1 MLQPRALQLLLA
13 LVLLCAAP
21 LAQAS
26 EKSGRNVTDP
36 DWNKTH
42 PRTNAYDK
50 AFKEKRWSD
59 AAAILR
65 TWDVSN
71 DYYRLYEDYAQVFDA
86 LGEKE
91 EALRHLDT
99 RLRFCFTRKE
109 EIKPMEEVRRLAKY
123 AHDRELRSSIP
134 IAAALQYDLSGES
147 DISFALLQN
156 LDPKDVYAAL
166 APALQ
171 KEMAYKAFQ
180 AAYKRG
186 NHEAAAALT
195 AYILDQGMALLEHA
209 PAMAESGVRAR
220 DKALTLQL
228 MEYKIHQAGTTTDQK
243 LALAKEAKDYA
254 GDNNL
259 KPSDWLVRFYTERGL
274 GHGLRQLAELDA
286 ELRTKKGNPNDHPV
300 KLQYLREL
308 LPELI
313 ETTFMNKAYDKTIA
327 CFAYID
333 WLPYPPGDKLL
344 NRMIVAHELAGKPD
358 VAIQLCLKYAWF
370 YSGEKV
376 RVCDPQG
383 NPELIKLAATIA
395 LKTNKPTGVPLV
407 DAWANFKKDKNLKN
421 LQALW
426 GIAFANEL
434 RPETFDANEPF
445 AQINFG
451 ESSTCALASFL
462 CGDAHMELGTPWRAL
477 YWYQRATYLV
487 SEVMAGSPKDVT
499 EDSHFHEVLGV
510 ARQARLLGLMGKPE
524 TAEAELKGL
533 LAADPSLRT
542 EVLERNSLLR
552 EEWRAAE
559 AAIQR
564 AKKTPVKMGSP
575 EAEAMQKR
583 DVVESPASDF
593 EERKTAATKIP
604 QLRSTK
610 KATVAMAERLAR
622 PKYNGSASRFM
633 ESYLE
638 QERQA
643 RLIVVRSEDPNPSG
657 SGAPEARPQ
666 RRCASCLGSG
676 KAGYVTGSRFY
687 SRDRH
692 NMPTN
697 NQVSADCSHCNGTGW
712 R

>member
-1 MLQPRALQLLLA
+1 M
-13 LVLLCAAP
+13 
-21 LAQAS
+21 
-26 EKSGRNVTDP
+26 
-36 DWNKTH
+36 
-42 PRTNAYDK
+42 
-50 AFKEKRWSD
+50 
-59 AAAILR
+59 
-65 TWDVSN
+65 
-71 DYYRLYEDYAQVFDA
+71 
-86 LGEKE
+86 
-91 EALRHLDT
+91 DT
-99 RLRFCFTRKE
+99 RLRFCFTRNE
-109 EIKPMEEVRRLAKY
+109 EIRPGEEVRRLAKY
-123 AHDRELRSSIP
+123 AHDRGLRSSIP

-156 LDPKDVYAAL
+156 LDPKDVYAGL

-171 KEMAYKAFQ
+171 KEMAYKAFR
-180 AAYKRG
+180 AAHKRG

-195 AYILDQGMALLEHA
+195 AYILDQGMALLEDA
-209 PAMAESGVRAR
+209 PAMRESCERAG
-220 DKALTLQL
+220 DKALTLQV
-228 MEYKIHQAGTTTDQK
+228 MEYKIHQAGATTEQR
-243 LALAKEAKDYA
+243 LALAKEAREYA
-254 GDNNL
+254 GWNNL
-259 KPSDWLVRFYTERGL
+259 NSRDWLVRLYTERGL

-286 ELRTKKGNPNDHPV
+286 EFRARKGNPNDRPV
-300 KLQYLREL
+300 KLQYLREM

-313 ETTFMNKAYDKTIA
+313 ETTFMNSAYDKTIA

-333 WLPYPPGDKLL
+333 WLPFPPGDKLL

-383 NPELIKLAATIA
+383 NPELIKLAAAIA
-395 LKTNKPTGVPLV
+395 LKTGKPTGVPLV
-407 DAWANFKKDKNLKN
+407 DAWGNFKKDKSLKN
-421 LQALW
+421 LQVLY

-434 RPETFDANEPF
+434 RPKTFDANEPF
-445 AQINFG
+445 GQINFG

-510 ARQARLLGLMGKPE
+510 ARQAKVLSLIGKPE
-524 TAEAELKGL
+524 TAAAELKGL

-542 EVLERNSLLR
+542 EVLERNSLLQ
-552 EEWRAAE
+552 EEWRDAE
-559 AAIQR
+559 WEIQR
-564 AKKTPVKMGSP
+564 ARKTPVKMGSP

-583 DVVESPASDF
+583 DVVESPASGF

-604 QLRSTK
+604 QVRSAK

-622 PKYNGSASRFM
+622 PKYHGNASLFM
-633 ESYLE
+633 ETYLA

-643 RLIVVRSEDPNPSG
+643 RLIVVRSEDSNVSG
-657 SGAPEARPQ
+657 SVTPEARPQ

-687 SRDRH
+687 SRDSH
-692 NMPTN
+692 NMPTS